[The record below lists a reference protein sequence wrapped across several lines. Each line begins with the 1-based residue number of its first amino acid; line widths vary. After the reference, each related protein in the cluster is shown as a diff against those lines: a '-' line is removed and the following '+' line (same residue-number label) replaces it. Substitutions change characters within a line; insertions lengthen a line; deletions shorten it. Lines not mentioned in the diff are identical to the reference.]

1 MKSYR
6 KATGSIFRLNYHIVL
21 VVKYRR
27 KIFVNNKIRE
37 KVKQIIEDISSSYD
51 IIIINQESSLDHIH
65 LLIDS
70 TPKIN
75 LSNYINMIKGIS
87 SRILRKEFRKELN
100 DKLWGKSSWSS
111 SYFIT
116 TVGNTSVDIINN
128 YIKNQ

>member
-1 MKSYR
+1 MKNYR
-6 KATGSIFRLNYHIVL
+6 KTTGPVFRLNYHIVL
-21 VVKYRR
+21 IVKYRR
-27 KIFVNNKIRE
+27 KIFVNDKIIE
-37 KVKQIIEDISSSYD
+37 KVKQVIKDISLSYD

-65 LLIDS
+65 LLIDA

-87 SRILRKEFRKELN
+87 SRILRKEFRKELK
-100 DKLWGKSSWSS
+100 DKLWGKSLWSS

-116 TVGNTSVDIINN
+116 TVGNTSVEIINN

>member
-6 KATGSIFRLNYHIVL
+6 KSTGSIFRLNYHIVL
-21 VVKYRR
+21 VVKYRK
-27 KIFVNNKIRE
+27 KIFVNNKIIER
-37 KVKQIIEDISSSYD
+37 VKQILEDISLSYD
-51 IIIINQESSLDHIH
+51 IIIINQDSSLDHIH
-65 LLIDS
+65 LLIDA

-87 SRILRKEFRKELN
+87 SRILRKEFGKELK
-100 DKLWGKSSWSS
+100 DKLWGKSLWSS

-116 TVGNTSVDIINN
+116 TVGNTSVEIVNN